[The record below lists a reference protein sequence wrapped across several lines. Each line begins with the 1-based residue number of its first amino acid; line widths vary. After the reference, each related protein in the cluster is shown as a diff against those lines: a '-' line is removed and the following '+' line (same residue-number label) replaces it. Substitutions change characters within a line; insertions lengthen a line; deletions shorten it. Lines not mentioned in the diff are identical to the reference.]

1 MEISSDL
8 VKELRT
14 ETGISVMQCKKALEE
29 AGGDKAKALV
39 LLKKKGAEVAAKKS
53 DREFGA
59 GVIGVYSHNTGTVAG
74 MVHLACETDFVA
86 KNEKFTALARDI
98 AMQVTAMNPQYV
110 TRDEVDEA
118 AVESAKAVFQEEV
131 KDKPADL
138 QEQILKGKLDA
149 YFKDQILLEQAFVK
163 DPEQTIDDMIK
174 AAVQTFG
181 ENIAVVAFRRLAI
194 A

>member
-1 MEISSDL
+1 MDISSAL
-8 VKELRT
+8 VKELRN
-14 ETGISVMQCKKALEE
+14 ETGISVMQCKKALED

-59 GVIGVYSHNTGTVAG
+59 GVIGVYTHNTGTVAG

-98 AMQVTAMNPQYV
+98 AMQVTAMDPQYL
-110 TRDEVDEA
+110 TREEVDEA

-131 KDKPADL
+131 KDKPAEL

-149 YFKDQILLEQAFVK
+149 YFKDQILLEQSFVK
-163 DPEQTIDDMIK
+163 DPEQTIDEMVQNAI
-174 AAVQTFG
+174 QTFA
-181 ENIAVVAFRRLAI
+181 ENIAIIEFRRLEVA
-194 A
+194 

>member
-8 VKELRT
+8 VKELRN

-59 GVIGVYSHNTGTVAG
+59 GVIGVYTHNTNTVAG

-86 KNEKFTALARDI
+86 KNEKFMALARDI
-98 AMQVTAMNPQYV
+98 AMQVTAMNPQYLS
-110 TRDEVDEA
+110 RDEVDES

-138 QEQILKGKLDA
+138 QEQILTGKLDA
-149 YFKDQILLEQAFVK
+149 YFKDQILLEQSFVK
-163 DPEQTIDDMIK
+163 DPEHTIDEMIQN
-174 AAVQTFG
+174 AIQTFG
-181 ENIAVVAFRRLAI
+181 ENIAIVKYGRLAV

>member
-1 MEISSDL
+1 MDISSAL
-8 VKELRT
+8 VKELRN
-14 ETGISVMQCKKALEE
+14 ETGILVMQCKKALVD

-59 GVIGVYSHNTGTVAG
+59 GVIGVYTHNTGTVAA
-74 MVHLACETDFVA
+74 MVRLACETDFVA
-86 KNEKFTALARDI
+86 KNEKFTDLARDI
-98 AMQVTAMNPQYV
+98 AMQVAAMSPQYL
-110 TRDEVDEA
+110 TRDEVDET
-118 AVESAKAVFQEEV
+118 AVESAKSVFQEEV

-149 YFKDQILLEQAFVK
+149 YFKDQILLEQSFVK
-163 DPEQTIDDMIK
+163 DPEHTIDEMVQNAI
-174 AAVQTFG
+174 QTFG
-181 ENIAVVAFRRLAI
+181 ENIAIVEFRRLAV

>member
-1 MEISSDL
+1 MDISADL
-8 VKELRT
+8 VKELRN

-59 GVIGVYSHNTGTVAG
+59 GVIGVYTHNTNTVAS

-86 KNEKFTALARDI
+86 KNERFMALARDI
-98 AMQVTAMNPQYV
+98 AMQVTAMDPQYLS
-110 TRDEVDEA
+110 REDIDEQA
-118 AVESAKAVFQEEV
+118 LESAKAVFVNEI

-138 QEQILKGKLDA
+138 QEQILQGKLDA
-149 YFKDQILLEQAFVK
+149 YFKEQILLEQSFVK
-163 DPEQTIDDMIK
+163 DSEQTIDQMIK
-174 AAVQTFG
+174 TAIQTFG
-181 ENIAVVAFRRLAI
+181 ENIAVVEFRRMSVS
-194 A
+194 

>member
-8 VKELRT
+8 VKELRN

-59 GVIGVYSHNTGTVAG
+59 GVIGVYTHNTNTVAG

-86 KNEKFTALARDI
+86 KNEKFMALARDI
-98 AMQVTAMNPQYV
+98 AMQVTAMNPQYLS
-110 TRDEVDEA
+110 RDEVDES

-138 QEQILKGKLDA
+138 QEQILAGKLDA
-149 YFKDQILLEQAFVK
+149 YFKDQILLEQSFVK
-163 DPEQTIDDMIK
+163 DPEHTIDEMIQN
-174 AAVQTFG
+174 AIQTFG
-181 ENIAVVAFRRLAI
+181 ENIAIVKYGRLAV